1 MCVCVHVLFDW
12 ANFWWELDSY
22 LGLSGPNPTICI
34 RRMQSACNFIRRKKI
49 FIVKVI
55 DVKLNT
61 FATADLTDFIEE
73 KKKIRKERYSMYNNS
88 ILCRVTIV
96 ASSSERVKE

>member
-1 MCVCVHVLFDW
+1 
-12 ANFWWELDSY
+12 
-22 LGLSGPNPTICI
+22 
-34 RRMQSACNFIRRKKI
+34 MQSACNFIRRKKI